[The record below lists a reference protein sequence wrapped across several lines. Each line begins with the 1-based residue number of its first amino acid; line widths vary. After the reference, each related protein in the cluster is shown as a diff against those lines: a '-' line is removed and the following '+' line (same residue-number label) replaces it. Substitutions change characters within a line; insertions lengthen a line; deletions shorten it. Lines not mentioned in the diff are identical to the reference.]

1 MVPSRAALRNTMLWW
16 LEVSTDDGCVV
27 LFFRRFL
34 MFLDVHKQHP
44 HGIPEVTRNDPEL
57 DGTRFIIRPCKS

>member
-1 MVPSRAALRNTMLWW
+1 MLWW